1 MFIVCSIYL
10 CVLGVLALCSNL
22 AIFFLYIRVK
32 AVTAAATTC
41 DSVQDNLQH
50 RSLQLR
56 TTFNM
61 MLMNLLVGELL
72 VTVFGIPV
80 DFWASAR

>member
-32 AVTAAATTC
+32 AVTTC

-50 RSLQLR
+50 GSLQLR